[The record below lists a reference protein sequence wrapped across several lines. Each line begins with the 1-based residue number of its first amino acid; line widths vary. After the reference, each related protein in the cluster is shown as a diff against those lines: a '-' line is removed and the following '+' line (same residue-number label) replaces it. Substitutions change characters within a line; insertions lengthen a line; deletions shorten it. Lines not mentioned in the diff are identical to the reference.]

1 MKITAKEAREI
12 KQTLDL
18 ARNGKA
24 TLVQLARAH
33 DLAEQGTL
41 NGCLGEIRGH
51 VAARVNPPR
60 LHVGAKEILLGV
72 VSGVLTTYLLKGS
85 E

>member
-1 MKITAKEAREI
+1 MNITAKEAQEI

-24 TLVQLARAH
+24 TLAQLARAH

-51 VAARVNPPR
+51 MAARVNPPKLR
-60 LHVGAKEILLGV
+60 GGAKEILMGV
-72 VSGVLTTYLLKGS
+72 VSGVLTTFLLKGWK
-85 E
+85 